1 MVEDLKKDYKKRGSK
16 ILNSIVEGKLG
27 DEEIIQLLQKLRDI
41 EKEHSEDELKKENR
55 DKALSELPSE
65 KAAIAEKIQG
75 TSADPVR
82 SFSFLLLISFFE
94 SPDPAKMIMGAID
107 ALKEKDGS
115 SKSAIGKHI
124 DWTYGDL
131 PAGHMN
137 SLTEHLNKLKEDEE
151 LVFAKNNY
159 MRPGSSAPPKR
170 GRGRPPKV
178 KDANAAEVPV
188 AAVTPPAAPA
198 AVADGP
204 SRGRGRPRK
213 DPNAPPSVKKAKTEK
228 PKEDEKEEDPTPSK
242 SGRARGRP
250 RKTDEESWTTRFSQT
265 FVYMV
270 EDLKKGKLGDEEIS
284 QFFQKL
290 RDIEKEHSED
300 ELKKKNREKALS
312 VLPCEQAAV
321 AQKDTELVIC

>member
-1 MVEDLKKDYKKRGSK
+1 MATEPVSK
-16 ILNSIVEGKLG
+16 PAS
-27 DEEIIQLLQKLRDI
+27 
-41 EKEHSEDELKKENR
+41 
-55 DKALSELPSE
+55 LPTYPE
-65 KAAIAEKIQG
+65 
-75 TSADPVR
+75 
-82 SFSFLLLISFFE
+82 
-94 SPDPAKMIMGAID
+94 MIMGAID

-124 DWTYGDL
+124 ESTYGDL

-137 SLTEHLNKLKEDEE
+137 SLTEHLNKLREDGE

-188 AAVTPPAAPA
+188 VAAATPPAAPA
-198 AVADGP
+198 AAATAVADGP

-250 RKTDEESWTTRFSQT
+250 RKVQPALGQNG
-265 FVYMV
+265 V
-270 EDLKKGKLGDEEIS
+270 EA
-284 QFFQKL
+284 
-290 RDIEKEHSED
+290 
-300 ELKKKNREKALS
+300 N
-312 VLPCEQAAV
+312 
-321 AQKDTELVIC
+321 